1 MLRYDE
7 IIFVYYCITSQR
19 VAVLDMEV
27 DATSVLDEMV
37 YIFVPC
43 CHDAWG
49 CISVFPREQW
59 VADRNEQSTAPR
71 LQLIILSETVSFRLW

>member
-37 YIFVPC
+37 YIFVPFVPC
-43 CHDAWG
+43 CHDVG
-49 CISVFPREQW
+49 RLELYFCISAGAVGCRPK
-59 VADRNEQSTAPR
+59 
-71 LQLIILSETVSFRLW
+71 